1 MNSVKTATRY
11 TLYYIIA
18 LSAIVMAM
26 VSCRSQKTL
35 LHEFAAIDGEEWNIK
50 DSLHFEIDSVTSGG
64 NCETTLEFRTNANY
78 PYRNISI
85 VMTQSLRREDK
96 RITKTIAYDIVD
108 KDGKNNG
115 EGITYFTHRIPF
127 CTMNIQ
133 EGDTADIFIRHN
145 MQDNILP
152 GIADVGVLVERIE
165 N

>member
-18 LSAIVMAM
+18 LSTIVMAM

-108 KDGKNNG
+108 EDGKNNG

-165 N
+165 D